1 MKETQSE
8 TNAASQHQLRHHK
21 SYNIVKDD
29 ILTVPENASLATLTP
44 NESALLALAQAQ
56 TASTISS
63 KPTIVTSEIPKRL
76 HVTNLPF
83 KVRDPELRSMFAVS
97 MTFSM
102 FAVSMTFSMFAV
114 IITFSM
120 FAVRAISCR
129 RKHFFFWRGQ
139 PWFGPKGR
147 L

>member
-102 FAVSMTFSMFAV
+102 FAV

-129 RKHFFFWRGQ
+129 RKHFFFGGGNRGLARR
-139 PWFGPKGR
+139 GDYENSS